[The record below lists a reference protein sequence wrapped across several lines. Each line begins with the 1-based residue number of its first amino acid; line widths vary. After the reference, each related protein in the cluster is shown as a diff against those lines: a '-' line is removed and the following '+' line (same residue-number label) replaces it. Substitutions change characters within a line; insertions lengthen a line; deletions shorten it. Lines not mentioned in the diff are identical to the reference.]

1 MPHNLT
7 TREGVL
13 ALREEMIAA
22 RKRIMAELGLDA
34 SPTMTLPAVRRTSKV
49 KTRTRTSSSERL
61 RQLAAAAEEE
71 HRNAAA
77 KGIKRQRLHPNMQLL
92 QEAGLPIPERSR
104 VGAFRVR
111 LERPGRLRTTTK
123 RRF

>member
-1 MPHNLT
+1 
-7 TREGVL
+7 
-13 ALREEMIAA
+13 
-22 RKRIMAELGLDA
+22 MAELGLDA
-34 SPTMTLPAVRRTSKV
+34 SPTMTLPAVRRTSA
-49 KTRTRTSSSERL
+49 TRRTRTSSSERL
-61 RQLAAAAEEE
+61 RQQAAAAEAE

-92 QEAGLPIPERSR
+92 HEAGLPIPERSR

-123 RRF
+123 RRS